1 MRLRWGLLG
10 WLVASAALSAGCGP
24 APTGTV
30 KGVVPPCP
38 GPSGHV
44 LPGVVVSVQIWRG
57 NSRVETL
64 SVGSPYSFRVQIPPG
79 TYRLTAGPLNLPA
92 NVTVKAG
99 TVVDADLYPDC
110 G

>member
-1 MRLRWGLLG
+1 M
-10 WLVASAALSAGCGP
+10 
-24 APTGTV
+24 
-30 KGVVPPCP
+30 
-38 GPSGHV
+38 
-44 LPGVVVSVQIWRG
+44 
-57 NSRVETL
+57 ETL